1 MKVPMIGMRD
11 GKRRRGVSLEI
22 KTTAMVATVLAVLF
36 FVLRMMIG
44 GHAAA
49 ELGIGAAAAFALIII
64 VLDAWVY
71 RPLHGLIG
79 RSRHRLGG
87 KYESSDP
94 FYRDELDELGY
105 LVETLISVFTSA
117 EIQESANASIKDDL
131 VRLRTFNRQLVQ
143 VGQIGQEI
151 SAALPYRE
159 TVERSLARIKGFT
172 RADFVAL
179 MRHDAETRAF
189 TLEGTFGVR
198 LRKIEPDCCAFT
210 PDCPVRRAVN
220 SGQITRC
227 ADHACTLF
235 PQTMKGQLI
244 VPFAVEAV
252 GDMALLCTATA
263 PTTFDELTDEVVE
276 TLQAHL
282 HNALS
287 NARKYDAI
295 RRQVVTDHLTRL
307 YNRRY
312 FMNRAGE
319 ELERSLHNQAP
330 MSIVMIDIDN
340 FKAFN
345 DNYGHATGDRVL
357 QAVATIMQNAVR
369 TSDICA
375 RHGGEEFAMLLPN
388 TPGDNAIF
396 LAERVRKTL
405 GATRYTGLGL
415 PSDANITISAGVAT
429 CPRDATTVEELLDLA
444 DKALYR
450 AKAAG
455 RDMVCQF
462 GVENSLAI
470 RQ

>member
-1 MKVPMIGMRD
+1 MTGMRD
-11 GKRRRGVSLEI
+11 GKRSRGASLEI

-36 FVLRMMIG
+36 FILRTVIG
-44 GHAAA
+44 GRAAA
-49 ELGIGAAAAFALIII
+49 QLGIGAAAAFALLII
-64 VLDAWVY
+64 VLDVWVY
-71 RPLHGLIG
+71 RPLHGLIE

-87 KYESSDP
+87 RYASADP
-94 FYRDELDELGY
+94 FDRDELDELGY
-105 LVETLISVFTSA
+105 LVDTLISVFTSA
-117 EIQESANASIKDDL
+117 EVQESATASIKDDL
-131 VRLRTFNRQLVQ
+131 VRLRTFNRQLVE

-159 TVERSLARIKGFT
+159 TVDRALARTKTFM
-172 RADFVAL
+172 RADFIAL
-179 MRHDAETRAF
+179 MLHDPETRAF
-189 TLEGTFGVR
+189 VLEGSLGVR
-198 LRKIEPDCCAFT
+198 LRKIDAGCCEYT

-220 SGQITRC
+220 SGEITRC
-227 ADHACTLF
+227 TDHACTLF
-235 PQTMKGQLI
+235 PRTMKGQLI
-244 VPFAVEAV
+244 IPFDVEAV
-252 GDMALLCTATA
+252 GTMALLCTATA
-263 PTTFDELTDEVVE
+263 PTTFDELTDEVAL

-282 HNALS
+282 HNALG

-345 DNYGHATGDRVL
+345 DNFGHSTGDRVL

-375 RHGGEEFAMLLPN
+375 RHGGEEFVMLLPN

-405 GATRYTGLGL
+405 GDTRYTGLGL
-415 PSDANITISAGVAT
+415 PSHANITISAGVAT

-455 RDMVCQF
+455 RDMVCQY
-462 GVENSLAI
+462 GVDNSLAI